1 MTKNEVKRLI
11 ASTYGFAAGKINLLE
26 ASFDE
31 NGIPDYV
38 MFEVCGVEYQCMPM
52 RKSIV
57 IFEGVGDAR

>member
-1 MTKNEVKRLI
+1 MTKTEVKRLL
-11 ASTYGFAAGKINLLE
+11 ASTYGFAASKITLLE

-57 IFEGVGDAR
+57 IYNGVGDAQ